1 MKDPCAKCEIKKFCR
16 EQPEDL
22 SCKDVMRIW
31 KVGDEEEAEE
41 GET

>member
-1 MKDPCAKCEIKKFCR
+1 MKDPCAKCKIKKFCR

-22 SCKDVMRIW
+22 SCKDVQNIW
-31 KVGDEEEAEE
+31 EVVEGKAEE